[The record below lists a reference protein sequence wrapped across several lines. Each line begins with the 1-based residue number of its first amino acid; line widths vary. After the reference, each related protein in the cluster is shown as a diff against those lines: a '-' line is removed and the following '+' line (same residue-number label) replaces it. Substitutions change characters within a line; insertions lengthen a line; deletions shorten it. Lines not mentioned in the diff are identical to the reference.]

1 MNLDIL
7 YPRPITL
14 AAYNPNGGL
23 IRCVISRDG
32 NNLTNQMELEFD
44 TEKVKNATIALFSL
58 FRWVDAPDSY
68 HKNIY
73 IAISVKRK
81 AKRIIIIAEEFCRF
95 ILRKCAV
102 MPFEHTGTFQSI
114 LNKISENS
122 IPDLGDSENF
132 SFSEVINSSS
142 ILNAE
147 GTVSIKTPCRML
159 ELFKGMEGSLADV
172 FGIQIVL
179 TSGRDSNGIT
189 ATATFKNYP
198 ETIADTVVAGRDLE
212 EWESNADSEDY
223 QNNIVG
229 YWRGTENDE
238 ETVVTASTVGMWTA
252 EYYPDVTSILDCSS
266 MFKEKPSQSSIESK
280 IRRYSIERRQSW
292 NDKNYSI
299 KLRDGYSFK
308 AGDGL
313 VKRAIDAK
321 IGNLIRV
328 ELPGVSISSV
338 FVARV
343 VSTEYDCLTERY
355 TSITLGEKLDSFG
368 RMLAKDIKR

>member
-7 YPRPITL
+7 YPFPTTR

-23 IRCVISRDG
+23 IRCVINRDG

-44 TEKVKNATIALFSL
+44 IEKVKNATIALFSL

-73 IAISVKRK
+73 IAISVKRT
-81 AKRIIIIAEEFCRF
+81 AKRIIVIAEELCRYT
-95 ILRKCAV
+95 LRKCAV
-102 MPFEHTGTFQSI
+102 MPFEYTGSFPYI
-114 LNKISENS
+114 LGEIHRNL
-122 IPDLGDSENF
+122 IPHLPSDNIVDYST
-132 SFSEVINSSS
+132 VINSSRVYR
-142 ILNAE
+142 AE
-147 GTVSIKTPCRML
+147 GTMSTKIPCRFL
-159 ELFKGMEGSLADV
+159 ELLKGMEGSVADN
-172 FGIQIVL
+172 FGARIVL
-179 TSGRDSNGIT
+179 TSAYGNNSASIKIT
-189 ATATFKNYP
+189 FDDFSDN
-198 ETIADTVVAGRDLE
+198 ISDTVVAGRDLE

-223 QNNIVG
+223 QNNIIG

-238 ETVVTASTVGMWTA
+238 ETVVTASRIGFWTP
-252 EYYPDVTSILDCSS
+252 EYYADVTSILDCSS
-266 MFKEKPSQSSIESK
+266 MFKAKPESSDIDKK
-280 IRRYSIERRQSW
+280 IISYSTDRRRSW
-292 NDKNYSI
+292 NDNNYSI

-308 AGDGL
+308 AGDEL

-328 ELPGVSISSV
+328 ELPYGSISSV